1 MSVVRGGR
9 TTENKHDEMRTGEK
23 DEDTDRKER
32 RRMHMHTHDPYVLT
46 VWLAESC
53 C

>member
-23 DEDTDRKER
+23 DEDTD
-32 RRMHMHTHDPYVLT
+32 THDPYVLT